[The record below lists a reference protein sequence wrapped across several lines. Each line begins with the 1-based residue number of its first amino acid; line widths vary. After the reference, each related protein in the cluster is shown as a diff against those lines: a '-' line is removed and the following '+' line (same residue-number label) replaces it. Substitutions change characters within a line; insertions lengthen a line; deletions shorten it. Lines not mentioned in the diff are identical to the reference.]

1 MKKITRTV
9 YMTKETIDLIEKD
22 INAQSSY
29 TVFSN
34 KEENTMELDLTL
46 SVLETFQITED
57 VLEDIIEGL
66 LPALKDE
73 QLALKKDQVKVTLRS
88 LGLAV

>member
-9 YMTKETIDLIEKD
+9 YMTKEAIDLIEKD

-34 KEENTMELDLTL
+34 KEEGTMELDLTL
-46 SVLETFQITED
+46 DVLETFQLTED
-57 VLEDIIEGL
+57 VLENIIDGL
-66 LPALKDE
+66 LPALSEKE
-73 QLALKKDQVKVTLRS
+73 LALKKDQVKVTLRS
-88 LGLAV
+88 MGLSV